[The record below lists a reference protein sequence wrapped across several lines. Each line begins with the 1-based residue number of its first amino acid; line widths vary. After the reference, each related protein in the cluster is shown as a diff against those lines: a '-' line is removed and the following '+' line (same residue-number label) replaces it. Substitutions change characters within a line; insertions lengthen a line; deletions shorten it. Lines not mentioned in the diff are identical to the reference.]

1 MYILYHFPY
10 SQHARR
16 VVALL
21 ETAKLP
27 YEVRQVDMAQGG
39 HMSAEYRAINPNH
52 QVPTLLDGDLTLHES
67 NAILRYLCRKHCLSD
82 WYPVELRAQAR
93 VDQWLDWN
101 QCLLAPAV
109 VNIVLN
115 KVFLGEQGDKSAIA
129 RGEAKL
135 AELWPVLERGL
146 QADAFLTGPAPT
158 IADLSVASNVTQL
171 GFAGTSA
178 PDEKIA
184 AWYQRVAALDGF
196 RKSLPQ

>member
-1 MYILYHFPY
+1 MYTLYHFPY

-21 ETAKLP
+21 ETANLP
-27 YEVRQVDMAQGG
+27 YDVRPVDMAQGG
-39 HMSAEYRAINPNH
+39 HMSSAYRAINPNH
-52 QVPTLLDGDLTLHES
+52 QVPTLLDGDLVLHES
-67 NAILRYLCRKHCLSD
+67 NAILRYLCRKHGLTD
-82 WYPVELRAQAR
+82 WYPGDLQAQAR

-135 AELWPVLERGL
+135 TELWPVLEHGL
-146 QADAFLTGPAPT
+146 EADAFLIGSAPT

-171 GFAGTSA
+171 GFAGVA
-178 PDEKIA
+178 PPSERVA
-184 AWYQRVAALDGF
+184 AWYQRVATLDGF

>member
-27 YEVRQVDMAQGG
+27 YDVRHVDMAQGQ

-67 NAILRYLCRKHCLSD
+67 NAILRYLCRKHGLTD
-82 WYPVELRAQAR
+82 WYPTEPRAQAR

-101 QCLLAPAV
+101 QCLMSPAV
-109 VNIVLN
+109 VGIVLN
-115 KVFLGEQGDKSAIA
+115 KVFLGDKGDAAAIA

-135 AELWPVLERGL
+135 TELWPVLERGL
-146 QADAFLTGPAPT
+146 HGGAYLTGAGPT
-158 IADLSVASNVTQL
+158 IADLSIASNVTQL
-171 GFAGTSA
+171 GFAGVA
-178 PDEKIA
+178 PPSDTVA